1 MGSEAIESCDAG
13 FVWILSQGASRK
25 TSLFS
30 YLAFN
35 QVAQVFASKADLLP
49 KAYIESLAC
58 VLDACGPMEAHQ
70 VEQVLRTEL
79 GAPHEAVFAEF
90 DMVPI
95 GSATIAQVHR
105 AMTMDGTRVAV
116 KVQNVNNQRLMR
128 ADLANMLAVSK
139 FLDRLNIR
147 LPFDH
152 TSILLEYTAQVCFLD
167 QKRFMILRV
176 TN

>member
-1 MGSEAIESCDAG
+1 MSGT
-13 FVWILSQGASRK
+13 
-25 TSLFS
+25 TSLS
-30 YLAFN
+30 SHLAFN

-58 VLDACGPMEAHQ
+58 VLDACEPMEAHQ

-79 GAPHEAVFAEF
+79 GAPHQAVFAEF

-105 AMTMDGTRVAV
+105 AMTMNGIRVAV
-116 KVQNVNNQRLMR
+116 KVQNVSNQKLMR
-128 ADLANMLAVSK
+128 ADLANMLTVSK
-139 FLDRLNIR
+139 FLDRLHIL

-152 TSILLEYTAQVCFLD
+152 TSILLEYIAQVYFCD
-167 QKRFMILRV
+167 
-176 TN
+176 